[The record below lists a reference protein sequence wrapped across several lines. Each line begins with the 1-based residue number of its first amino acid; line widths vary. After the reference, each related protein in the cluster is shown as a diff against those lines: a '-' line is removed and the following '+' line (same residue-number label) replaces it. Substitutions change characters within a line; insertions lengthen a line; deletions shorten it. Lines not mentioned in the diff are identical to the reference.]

1 MQSVFK
7 RRTLIRLIGL
17 IVVVLA
23 VSYPWL
29 ATNPYYRFVGT
40 MTVMSMALAMSW
52 NIMGGFTGYVSLGHS
67 AFFGLGAY
75 FTGITLTRFD
85 LPPFVMV
92 VVAGLFVAL
101 LAIPIGYLA
110 LRTRNASFVIVT
122 LALVYITLLLAQA
135 WRGLT
140 GGMAGLSLPRLEGF
154 GRDDVHIPFYFAFL
168 VLLAVVFLVT
178 WWISRSRFGMGLI
191 AIREDEDKAEML
203 GVNTDIYKLT
213 AFVVSASFVAIGG
226 GIYAYWF
233 SYIDPTFV
241 FDIGI
246 GLNMILMSLFGGVR
260 SIFGPMLGAVIIVPS
275 NEYFLAQYG
284 ASQLHLMA
292 TGLLL
297 GIVVVLMPQGI
308 IPAVQSIIK
317 RLRAPTPSIRESTS
331 EASTSTQST
340 KAAS

>member
-1 MQSVFK
+1 LTPSA
-7 RRTLIRLIGL
+7 RRRALVGL
-17 IVVVLA
+17 AAGIVVILA
-23 VSYPWL
+23 VTYPWI

-75 FTGITLTRFD
+75 FTGITVTRLD
-85 LPPFVMV
+85 MPPFGMAVA
-92 VVAGLFVAL
+92 AGLFVAV

-122 LALVYITLLLAQA
+122 IALVYITGLLAQA

-140 GGMAGLSLPRLEGF
+140 RGTAGLSLPRLEGF
-154 GRDDVHIPFYFAFL
+154 GRDDIHIPFYFAFL
-168 VLLAVVFLVT
+168 ILLAIIFLVT

-213 AFVVSASFVAIGG
+213 AFVASAAFVGIAGG
-226 GIYAYWF
+226 VYAYWY
-233 SYIDPTFV
+233 SYLDPTFV
-241 FDIGI
+241 FDVGI
-246 GLNMILMSLFGGVR
+246 GLNMILMALLGGIR
-260 SIFGPMLGAVIIVPS
+260 SIFGPMLGALIIVPS
-275 NEYFLAQYG
+275 SEYFLAQYG
-284 ASQLHLMA
+284 GSQFHLMA

-297 GIVVVLMPQGI
+297 AIVVIVMPQGI
-308 IPAVQSIIK
+308 IPAVESIIK
-317 RLRAPTPSIRESTS
+317 RFRAPAPSIRESAS
-331 EASTSTQST
+331 ESSPPQQPT